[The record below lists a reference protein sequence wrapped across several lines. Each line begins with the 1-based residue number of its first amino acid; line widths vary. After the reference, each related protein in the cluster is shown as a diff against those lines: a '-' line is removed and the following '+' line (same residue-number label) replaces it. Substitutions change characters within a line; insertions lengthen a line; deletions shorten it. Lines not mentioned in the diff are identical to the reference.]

1 MEASEN
7 PFALVVLTARAAMQG
22 KEIKDAK
29 ARDEVLL
36 NVKLNLAKQLLV
48 KKIAKNKVRILM
60 NFLKYYVR
68 FENPDINSKFEE
80 QVEILTER
88 STTMGIEE
96 LLLDRAEKR
105 GQQQKSHDVVENL
118 ISELGLSDDQIARIA
133 EVSIEFVQ
141 KVRAQLKK

>member
-1 MEASEN
+1 
-7 PFALVVLTARAAMQG
+7 MQG